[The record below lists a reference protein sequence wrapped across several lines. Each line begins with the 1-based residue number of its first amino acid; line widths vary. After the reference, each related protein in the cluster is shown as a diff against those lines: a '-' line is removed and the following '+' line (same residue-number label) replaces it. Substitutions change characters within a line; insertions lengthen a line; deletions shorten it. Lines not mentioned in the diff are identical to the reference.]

1 MLAEQNESNRWHVVD
16 AGHAGCTCGAGLM
29 ADISRE
35 QDTVLEVQRRE
46 RQWSRIS
53 ICVDGASDTEFGP
66 ADLIL
71 ARINISAVCHFDDS
85 PFHGL
90 PTFVDQLRRKATPIH
105 LAQGDEAYLPL
116 LN

>member
-1 MLAEQNESNRWHVVD
+1 M
-16 AGHAGCTCGAGLM
+16 CGAGLT

-53 ICVDGASDTEFGP
+53 LCVDGASDTEFGP

-71 ARINISAVCHFDDS
+71 ARINGAQFRSMQPPLDAAGAWQSI
-85 PFHGL
+85 P
-90 PTFVDQLRRKATPIH
+90 QLRWPAW
-105 LAQGDEAYLPL
+105 DD
-116 LN
+116 